1 MIKRVLITGS
11 NRGIGLEFV
20 RQYLD
25 DGCRVYATCRHPPE
39 AHELQRL
46 GEIYSALSVH
56 RLDIT
61 VQEDIMALCEEFD
74 GIPIDVLINNAGVCF
89 KKVDAGLAT
98 VHYDQWRRTLEVNTL
113 GTIHII
119 EAFEENIALSEQ
131 DRLVVVL
138 SVGLQGA
145 ENSGQPESYYY
156 RSSKAALNTVMRGL
170 AIELKPRNIGVLMM
184 YPGDVRTR
192 MGSTNGITP
201 RYSVQGM
208 KTVID
213 EISLAE
219 SGAFFQYDGTILAA

>member
-20 RQYLD
+20 RQYLE
-25 DGCRVYATCRHPPE
+25 DGCRVYATCRHPLE
-39 AHELQRL
+39 AAELQRL

-61 VQEDIMALCEEFD
+61 VQEDIMAMCEEFD

-89 KKVDAGLAT
+89 KKVDSGLAT

-119 EAFEENIALSEQ
+119 EAFKENIALSEQ

-138 SVGLQGA
+138 SVALQ
-145 ENSGQPESYYY
+145 NTDKSDQPESYYY

-170 AIELKPRNIGVLMM
+170 AIEIKPRRIGVLML

-192 MGSTNGITP
+192 IRSTGGITA
-201 RYSVQGM
+201 RCSVQGM
-208 KTVID
+208 KAVINNF
-213 EISLAE
+213 SLAE
-219 SGAFFQYDGTILAA
+219 SGSFVQYDGTTLEA